1 MVYTSGF
8 QSVLPGPA
16 ISAPLRTCWKCKL
29 SVLSWPSESNSR
41 VGPASCMLIGSPGD
55 PDTHKLENV
64 SYNLGLDL
72 RMDQPL
78 IATLGSKA
86 GTFSFSGYLG
96 GPWDQ
101 PA

>member
-1 MVYTSGF
+1 
-8 QSVLPGPA
+8 
-16 ISAPLRTCWKCKL
+16 
-29 SVLSWPSESNSR
+29 
-41 VGPASCMLIGSPGD
+41 MLIGSPGD
-55 PDTHKLENV
+55 PDAHKLENV

-86 GTFSFSGYLG
+86 GTFSFSGHLG
-96 GPWDQ
+96 GLWDQ

>member
-1 MVYTSGF
+1 MVFKVCSQDQQYQHLWELVGNVNS
-8 QSVLPGPA
+8 QS
-16 ISAPLRTCWKCKL
+16 SA
-29 SVLSWPSESNSR
+29 WPSETNSR

-55 PDTHKLENV
+55 PDAHKLENV

-86 GTFSFSGYLG
+86 GTFSFSGHLG
-96 GPWDQ
+96 GLWDQ

>member
-1 MVYTSGF
+1 
-8 QSVLPGPA
+8 
-16 ISAPLRTCWKCKL
+16 
-29 SVLSWPSESNSR
+29 
-41 VGPASCMLIGSPGD
+41 MLIGSPGD

-96 GPWDQ
+96 SPWDQ